1 MDLITVERK
10 DGKEYTVRLRGHDL
24 TSDMSQKEGGS
35 DAGPSPIELL
45 GCALGTCIAIMV
57 QSYCDRQGYTD
68 GQVDV
73 SLTLELADE
82 PKRVAGFIVDVE
94 LPGDVPENRMA
105 AIRRIAEHCPV
116 HATLSNSPRVDID
129 FALGNT

>member
-10 DGKEYTVRLRGHDL
+10 GGKECAVRLRGHDL
-24 TSDMSQKEGGS
+24 TCDMSEKEGGN
-35 DAGPSPIELL
+35 DIGPSPIELR

-57 QSYCDRQGYTD
+57 QSYCDRQRYTD
-68 GQVDV
+68 GQVEV
-73 SLTLELADE
+73 SLTLELEDK
-82 PKRVAGFIVDVE
+82 PKQVSGFIVDVE

-116 HATLSNSPRVDID
+116 HTTLSNPPRVDID
-129 FALGNT
+129 FTLGNT